1 MANKF
6 VNMTVGGAITPI
18 NVEDVVAV
26 SATGKANNAGAAATI
41 VMTYKN
47 GSTMTFSTGVD
58 VLAFTVA
65 YEATV
70 EKAWWDV
77 IISTLATPW
86 NLPVYPSLDEVW
98 AYTFLPAAPVNP
110 AAGARPYIGQN
121 DTPSGSASFASK
133 QSQPLKVNNAAAA
146 AAQTDLVI
154 ASIAIA

>member
-26 SATGKANNAGAAATI
+26 SATGRANNAGAAAII

-47 GSTMTFSTGVD
+47 GSTMTFSTGTNL
-58 VLAFTVA
+58 LAFTVA
-65 YEATV
+65 YEATI

-77 IISTLATPW
+77 IIAALATPW

-98 AYTFLPAAPVNP
+98 AYTFLPASQGSQYVRQSA
-110 AAGARPYIGQN
+110 
-121 DTPSGSASFASK
+121 TPTLNTFEAK
-133 QSQPLKVNNAAAA
+133 QSQPLKVNNAAAPA
-146 AAQTDLVI
+146 VQTDLVI

>member
-6 VNMTVGGAITPI
+6 VNMTVGGSIVPI
-18 NVEDVVAV
+18 NVEDVVTV
-26 SATGKANNAGAAATI
+26 SAIGKANNAGAAATI

-47 GSTMTFSTGVD
+47 GSTMTFSTGTNL
-58 VLAFTVA
+58 LAFTVA

-77 IISTLATPW
+77 IIAALATPW
-86 NLPVYPSLDEVW
+86 NLPVYPSLDQAW
-98 AYTFLPAAPVNP
+98 GYTFLPTPQSSDYRKQSANP
-110 AAGARPYIGQN
+110 A
-121 DTPSGSASFASK
+121 GSATFAGK

-146 AAQTDLVI
+146 GVQTDLVI